1 MSAGS
6 NNKKNRGSGKQDS
19 IDKKVEKLKKPGKE
33 YTRAQILA
41 LRRKA
46 MGKTIA
52 EVKADNEKKMRDRA
66 RERNAKFKKNQKLKI
81 NKNKN
86 SKTNNNKSVSQK
98 IEEQKT
104 NNKKIIKRKNFLSN
118 IK

>member
-6 NNKKNRGSGKQDS
+6 NNKKNRGSGKSS
-19 IDKKVEKLKKPGKE
+19 IDKKIEKLKKPGKK
-33 YTRAQILA
+33 YSKAQILA

-52 EVKADNEKKMRDRA
+52 QVKAENEKKMRDRA
-66 RERNAKFKKNQKLKI
+66 RERNEKFKKNQKLKI
-81 NKNKN
+81 KKNNK
-86 SKTNNNKSVSQK
+86 STNNKSVNQK
-98 IEEQKT
+98 IEDQKEK
-104 NNKKIIKRKNFLSN
+104 NKKIIKRKNFLSN